1 MRNVNLIT
9 IEDLLAFKTELVE
22 EIKKLITP
30 RNNETVFFKSKEVKK
45 MLKCS
50 DSTLQHYRQS
60 GKLQANKVGGTYY
73 YSSDSVNL
81 FFSKKEGGI
90 A

>member
-1 MRNVNLIT
+1 MNIDVLT
-9 IEDLLAFKTELVE
+9 KTDLLQFKSELVE

-30 RNNETVFFKSKEVKK
+30 RNQEPVFYKSKEVKR

-50 DSTLQHYRQS
+50 DSTLQYFRQS
-60 GKLQANKVGGTYY
+60 GHLEAKKIGGTYY

-81 FFSKKEGGI
+81 FFSKREASI
-90 A
+90 S